1 MLVNDHQSAGQ
12 LAAAERRV
20 TWEFQLYGWGDSI
33 RSHSGG
39 EPACKRRP
47 QHRMASRANSS
58 PYGAVLSGVLGD
70 TSGLADGNSVG
81 LGDGDATAGKAF
93 AITLRIFAMVAAFR
107 YAGWALGANR

>member
-1 MLVNDHQSAGQ
+1 MLVNDHQCAGQ

-20 TWEFQLYGWGDSI
+20 TWELRLYGWSDSI

-58 PYGAVLSGVLGD
+58 PYGAALSGALGD
-70 TSGLADGNSVG
+70 TSGLTEGTSVG
-81 LGDGDATAGKAF
+81 LGVGEGAAGKAL
-93 AITLRIFAMVAAFR
+93 AITLRIFAIVAGVR
-107 YAGWALGANR
+107 YAG

>member
-58 PYGAVLSGVLGD
+58 PYGAVLSGALGD
-70 TSGLADGNSVG
+70 TSGLGDGNSVG

-93 AITLRIFAMVAAFR
+93 AIALRIFAMVAAFR
-107 YAGWALGANR
+107 YAG